1 MTSHDEHYV
10 ICLFSGRKEDR
21 NKEIDGNRA
30 YVTLRYVTLRYVT
43 YVTQGCY
50 HTINGYIPFPNQ
62 CRTYKTSSA
71 LQPEG

>member
-10 ICLFSGRKEDR
+10 ICLFSGRKEER

-30 YVTLRYVTLRYVT
+30 YVTLRYVTLR